1 MTMEQEKKENP
12 PPQAAGVTAPARA
25 RPAAWLGERA
35 AVFFRFLPALLAGLL
50 VLRAGELLAGMEPGI
65 GAASAARIWAT
76 AAALDLFCLARHL
89 PLLFLVSLPALP
101 RQGEPARLK
110 LGLLWSALVLL
121 QLALVQYYLL
131 SGVPLGSDLY
141 AYTLKDIFTTVKGA
155 GSLSVS
161 MFIGLGAALAALWAA
176 LKLIDKRALPQLPA
190 RAAGLALA
198 AALPLLLFA
207 PAQPGTMRGLSEHG
221 LGLAVNKTAFFVDG
235 TFAYFSPA
243 GRKVIKTEAS
253 SGMALGSLSTEYPF
267 LREERT
273 YDALGPYFNKAPRAP
288 NFVFFIAEGL
298 GRGFSGPGAV
308 LGSFTP
314 KLDAIAAEGLY
325 WENFL
330 ANQGRTFG
338 VLPALFGSMP
348 FGKNGLAELGEN
360 MPKHMTLLSL
370 VKKAGYGVRVYCGF
384 NADFD
389 NDRAFYNINGADSL
403 TDELNFGPGYKKST
417 SWGYADRELITRA
430 LAGEAQAGDGPS
442 VTVVKT
448 STMHTPYRFLGQ
460 EAYYPVFERHLDA
473 LGIQENRKEAYR
485 KHRDIYTSILYFDEE
500 IARFIGELKKRPA
513 WRNTVFI
520 LTGDHRLPEIPMS
533 TRLSR
538 YYVPLL
544 VLSPMLKAPARFK
557 SVSSHLDVTP
567 SVLAFLSH
575 NYGLQTPRRV
585 TWLGSGLD
593 TEPSFRNVQTFPMM
607 QTKTDL
613 VDFISGYWYL
623 NHDAVYRLGDS
634 MQIPQSSDKEALRVM
649 KEKFAAF
656 KAANALLGRTNALMP
671 EGTENDLGPYIQE
684 QRLKLPD
691 AISDNLTPGLTVR
704 EVRAPESARTGA
716 LTIEIT
722 FANPGKAPSPKFVPL
737 AVLMTAEARELTESY
752 GRPQELKPDGSVTI
766 RLDIK
771 SGKVAPGRYFLAV
784 IPSHPDT
791 GKAVGTGKYRIPVL
805 LTGGGK

>member
-1 MTMEQEKKENP
+1 MDQQNTENT
-12 PPQAAGVTAPARA
+12 PPQTGNRTAPAPA
-25 RPAAWLGERA
+25 RLASRLGERA
-35 AVFFRFLPALLAGLL
+35 AVFFRALPALLAGLL
-50 VLRAGELLAGMEPGI
+50 VLRAAELMSGMEPAI
-65 GAASAARIWAT
+65 GFAAAARIWAT

-89 PLLFLVSLPALP
+89 PLLFLVSLPFLP
-101 RQGEPARLK
+101 PKGQPSRLK
-110 LGLLWSALVLL
+110 LGLLWSVLVLL

-161 MFIGLGAALAALWAA
+161 MFTGLGAALAALWAA
-176 LKLIDKRALPQLPA
+176 LTLIEKRAVPQLPA
-190 RAAGLALA
+190 RAAGLTLA
-198 AALPLLLFA
+198 AALPLLFFA
-207 PAQPGTMRGLSEHG
+207 PAQPGTVRGLTEHA
-221 LGLAVNKTAFFVDG
+221 LGLAVNKTAFFIDG
-235 TFAYFSPA
+235 TAAYFSPA

-314 KLDAIAAEGLY
+314 KLDALAAEGLY

-348 FGKNGLAELGEN
+348 FGRNGLAELGDK
-360 MPKHMTLLSL
+360 MPPHMTLLSI

-384 NADFD
+384 NSDFD
-389 NDRAFYNINGADSL
+389 NDRAFYTINGADSI

-430 LAGEAQAGDGPS
+430 LAGEARAAGEPYI
-442 VTVVKT
+442 TVLKT
-448 STMHTPYRFLGQ
+448 STMHTPYRFQGQ

-485 KHRDIYTSILYFDEE
+485 KHRDIYTSVLYFDDE
-500 IARFIGELKKRPA
+500 IARFIGELRKRPA

-557 SVSSHLDVTP
+557 SVSSHLDITP
-567 SVLAFLSH
+567 SVLAFLAH

-593 TEPSFRNVQTFPMM
+593 TQTSFRNVQTLPMM

-656 KAANALLGRTNALMP
+656 KAANAVVARTNALMP
-671 EGTENDLGPYIQE
+671 EGTEADLGPYVQE
-684 QRLKLPD
+684 DRLRLPD
-691 AISDNLTPGLTVR
+691 AVTDNLTPGLAVR
-704 EVRAPESARTGA
+704 EVRAPESARAGA
-716 LTIEIT
+716 LTVEIT
-722 FANPGKAPSPKFVPL
+722 FANPGKDPSPKFVPL

-752 GRPQELKPDGSVTI
+752 GLPQELKPDGSVTL
-766 RLDIK
+766 RLNIK
-771 SGKVAPGRYFLAV
+771 SDKVAPGRYFLAV

-791 GKAVGTGKYRIPVL
+791 GKAVGAGKYRIPVL
-805 LTGGGK
+805 LTGSGK

>member
-1 MTMEQEKKENP
+1 MNQEQKTS
-12 PPQAAGVTAPARA
+12 PQQPGRGAPAWEKSA
-25 RPAAWLGERA
+25 GWIGGRA
-35 AVFFRFLPALLAGLL
+35 AVFFRALPALLAGLL
-50 VLRAGELLAGMEPGI
+50 LLRAGELYSGMEPGL
-65 GAASAARIWAT
+65 GLAAAARIWAT

-101 RQGEPARLK
+101 PKGKTSYTK
-110 LGLLWSALVLL
+110 LGLLWSSLVLL

-141 AYTLKDIFTTVKGA
+141 AYTVKDILTTVKGA
-155 GSLSVS
+155 GAFSAS
-161 MFIGLGAALAALWAA
+161 MFMGLGAALAALWAA
-176 LKLIDKRALPQLPA
+176 LFLIGKRALPQPPA
-190 RAAGLALA
+190 RAAALALA
-198 AALPLLLFA
+198 AALPLLVFA
-207 PAQPGTMRGLSEHG
+207 PAQPGTIRGLTEHS
-221 LGLAVNKTAFFVDG
+221 LGLAVNKTAFFLDG

-253 SGMALGSLSTEYPF
+253 SGMALGSLSTDYPF

-273 YDALGPYFNKAPRAP
+273 YDALGPYFNKAPRTP

-314 KLDAIAAEGLY
+314 KLDALAAEGLY

-330 ANQGRTFG
+330 ATQGRTFG
-338 VLPALFGSMP
+338 VLPSLFGSMP
-348 FGKNGLAELGEN
+348 FGKNGLAELGDK
-360 MPKHMTLLSL
+360 MPPHMTLLSV
-370 VKKAGYGVRVYCGF
+370 VKKAGYRVRVYCGF
-384 NADFD
+384 NSDFD
-389 NDRAFYNINGADSL
+389 NDRAFYTRNGADSI
-403 TDELNFGPGYKKST
+403 TDELNFGPGYQKST
-417 SWGYADRELITRA
+417 SWGYADRDLVTRA
-430 LAGEAQAGDGPS
+430 LAGEAQAGDGPA
-442 VTVVKT
+442 VTVLKT

-460 EAYYPVFERHLDA
+460 EAYYEIFEKRLDA

-485 KHRDIYTSILYFDEE
+485 KHRDIYTSVLYFDDE
-500 IARFIGELKKRPA
+500 IARFIGELRKRPA

-544 VLSPMLKAPARFK
+544 VLSPLLKAPARFK

-575 NYGLQTPRRV
+575 NYGLPTPRRV

-593 TEPSFRNVQTFPMM
+593 TQTSFRNVQTFPMM

-634 MQIPQSSDKEALRVM
+634 MQISGSADKEALRVM

-656 KAANALLGRTNALMP
+656 KAANAVVARTNALMP
-671 EGTENDLGPYIQE
+671 EGTESDLGPYLQE
-684 QRLKLPD
+684 ERLKLPD
-691 AISDNLTPGLTVR
+691 AVSDNLTPGLTVR

-722 FANPGKAPSPKFVPL
+722 FANPGKDPSPKFVPL

-752 GRPQELKPDGSVTI
+752 GLPQELKPDGSVTL

-771 SGKVAPGRYFLAV
+771 SDKVAPGRYFLAV

-791 GKAVGTGKYRIPVL
+791 GKAVGAGKYRVPVL
-805 LTGGGK
+805 LTGGAR